1 MLSLRLWTKLD
12 LIALGAVAAV
22 ALLATWAVWSEV
34 FAFALY
40 SEEQSHILLAVPVAV
55 WLFWIRRGR
64 LRLCAPQWSWF
75 GPVLVAI
82 GWGVSALGFVRGVD
96 IFRHA
101 GALMMVLGALLSV
114 VGFGVMLRFLPA
126 VGALIF
132 LFPVPGRVRTPV
144 ARELQEVSALVAANG
159 MEALGFEVMRSG
171 NALIINNVEVAVA
184 EACNG
189 MRMVSAL
196 ALVSFAFVF
205 SVPMRQSVRLFIILL
220 SPIVALAV
228 NVLRLVP
235 TVLFYGYADISV
247 AEAFHDLSGWASLLV
262 ALGLLAATLKGLRW
276 LELPIAPVEVQDS

>member
-1 MLSLRLWTKLD
+1 MSLRRWSKLD
-12 LIALGAVAAV
+12 LTALGAIVAV
-22 ALLATWAVWSEV
+22 ALLATWAVWVEV

-40 SEEQSHILLAVPVAV
+40 SEEQSHILLAVPVAM
-55 WLFWIRRGR
+55 WLFWLRRSR
-64 LRLCAPQWSWF
+64 LRVCAPNWSYF
-75 GPVLVAI
+75 GPIAVAA
-82 GWGVSALGFVRGVD
+82 GWAVSALGFTRGVD

-101 GALMMVLGALLSV
+101 GALIMVMGAILSV
-114 VGFGVMLRFLPA
+114 VGPNVMLRFLPA
-126 VGALIF
+126 IGALIF
-132 LFPVPGRVRTPV
+132 LFPVPGRIRTPV
-144 ARELQEVSALVAANG
+144 ARELQEVSAVVASHG
-159 MEALGFEVMRSG
+159 MEWLGFEVMRSG
-171 NALIINNVEVAVA
+171 NALLINNVEVAVA

-196 ALVSFAFVF
+196 ALVSYAFVF